1 MAGPVLKISTG
12 CQPLAGGGNFMTLAR
27 WDPFRDV
34 AALQDRINRLFEDA
48 FPKGQSS
55 EDEVRLSAWRPVVDI
70 YATEAAVVFKVE
82 LPGVK
87 KENISVEV
95 KDNVLTIRG
104 ERVDDSNVAPD
115 DFYRRERI
123 FGTFSRSFSLQHA
136 VDPERI
142 KARFKE
148 GVLEVQ
154 IPKLETEPPRQV
166 AVSID

>member
-1 MAGPVLKISTG
+1 
-12 CQPLAGGGNFMTLAR
+12 MTLAR

-34 AALQDRINRLFEDA
+34 AALQDRINRLFDDA
-48 FPKGQSS
+48 FPKAKSP
-55 EDEVRLSAWRPVVDI
+55 EDDAGLSAWRPAVDI
-70 YATEAAVVFKVE
+70 YATESAVVFKME

-104 ERVDDSNVAPD
+104 ERVVDSDVAQE

-123 FGTFSRSFSLQHA
+123 FGAFNRSFSLQHP
-136 VDPERI
+136 VDPQRI
-142 KARFKE
+142 KARFKD

-154 IPKLETEPPRQV
+154 IPKPEAEPTRQV
-166 AVSID
+166 AVTID

>member
-1 MAGPVLKISTG
+1 
-12 CQPLAGGGNFMTLAR
+12 MTLAR
-27 WDPFRDV
+27 WDPFKDV

-48 FPKGQSS
+48 FPKGKSP
-55 EDEVRLSAWRPVVDI
+55 EDDVSLSAWRPVVDI
-70 YATEAAVVFKVE
+70 YATESAVVFKVE

-104 ERVDDSNVAPD
+104 ERVDDSETAQDNY
-115 DFYRRERI
+115 YRRERI
-123 FGTFSRSFSLQHA
+123 FGAFSRSFSLQQA

-154 IPKLETEPPRQV
+154 IPKPEADTPRQV
-166 AVSID
+166 SVSID